1 MGLRDQ
7 LLAVQWVQANI
18 HHFGGDPSK
27 ITIFGYY
34 LPLTNRAAEYSIICY
49 RESAGGISVQA
60 QVVSPHSAGLL
71 AGAIAQSGSILY
83 LSTQTPGE
91 EQVRGHPTNLSFLEP
106 SEKCDF

>member
-34 LPLTNRAAEYSIICY
+34 LPLTAHQPR
-49 RESAGGISVQA
+49 
-60 QVVSPHSAGLL
+60 H
-71 AGAIAQSGSILY
+71 
-83 LSTQTPGE
+83 LSTP
-91 EQVRGHPTNLSFLEP
+91 PP
-106 SEKCDF
+106 